1 MSENFIC
8 ENINVNEAGH
18 LTFAGLDTSN
28 LAAQFQTPVYLMD
41 EERIRQNCR
50 AYTKAFKEHFG
61 GDSRPLYA
69 SKANSFKYIYKIMKE
84 EGMGID
90 VVYFSTAIIKRMRIS
105 PLPWSWGLAIL
116 S

>member
-18 LTFAGLDTSN
+18 LTFAGLDTSD

-50 AYTKAFKEHFG
+50 AYTQNTSAEIPVR
-61 GDSRPLYA
+61 SMPVRQIRL
-69 SKANSFKYIYKIMKE
+69 SIYI
-84 EGMGID
+84 
-90 VVYFSTAIIKRMRIS
+90 R
-105 PLPWSWGLAIL
+105 
-116 S
+116 